1 MAIIQEKQA
10 MRLGL
15 ILQDENGYAIGCVAK
30 NYSGWSLP
38 NEAEAM
44 ALMEAATWLCQQ
56 RVTDVVIESDSLQ
69 VVQAFLE
76 NAHDMSGGSDF

>member
-44 ALMEAATWLCQQ
+44 ALREATWLCQQ

-76 NAHDMSGGSDF
+76 NAHGKSGGSDF